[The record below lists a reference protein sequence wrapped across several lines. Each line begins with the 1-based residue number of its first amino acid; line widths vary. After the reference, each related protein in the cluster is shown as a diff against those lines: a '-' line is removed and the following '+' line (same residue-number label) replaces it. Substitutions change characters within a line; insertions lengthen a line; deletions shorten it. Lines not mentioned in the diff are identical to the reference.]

1 MFAAKASHSDGYGT
15 AGEKTD
21 GAQRERQLQVR
32 VRNENDVIVFEEIA
46 PLVKTL
52 AVRPNR
58 HLDTA

>member
-32 VRNENDVIVFEEIA
+32 VRNDNDAIVSEESA
-46 PLVKTL
+46 
-52 AVRPNR
+52 
-58 HLDTA
+58 